1 MMLDGQSPRALT
13 AQSDPTDP
21 GNGHDALQA
30 RGKRNLWSACELE
43 KLSRL
48 VEEHRRGDRIDWPS
62 LAQAW
67 DSTRNPG
74 DARRTVN
81 ALKSMHAKRRRE
93 QRRAGASVPL
103 GPDLTEEL
111 QGSTSQEGSTPD
123 VGPPDPPELITAH
136 PVVPNLVE
144 TLVQRFDVY
153 YKVAI
158 SSYDRRAVRRPEGEI
173 PKDLLV
179 AGNAVLVRKLEE
191 LPASNG
197 RQSLSRLNAAVYAIA
212 RAIAAT
218 ADELRREHMP
228 DDPKHRLMELFEQRR
243 SQLSIVSTLSEELR
257 RRKALRQRKEGAM
270 LRPSQNF
277 LRIAAV
283 HKIRRRGELGRV
295 LRMFKD
301 QLNVTQL
308 EIRKCEETRRRML
321 VRRKGASFVVHERA
335 ECPSTVPVAGVRE
348 YWQPIVGLSR
358 PFDVSSE
365 LEDWSRTL
373 GSLPRE
379 TPLRSEEL
387 TEDAWKTL
395 FTKVRPWK
403 ATGPDGIQGFWWKHL
418 PEARLRLTSW
428 CLRALRQPR
437 KSIPN
442 WLCQGRV
449 VLIPKKRGDPNTLG
463 PGDFRPIACLNTC
476 YKILTG
482 MMAEHI
488 SKVVGDRFPGSQV
501 ALRKGVWGCTHAQI
515 LDQTIVKD
523 AERHKNELHMLW
535 VDMTKAYDS
544 LRHGAIKWAVKQ
556 WGVPSDVRRLL
567 STIMSLQTVRYYG
580 YSNGRQVKSRPLQ
593 IRNGL
598 MQGDTLSPLLFCLTI
613 APISAWIQANIKP
626 YQTKTGSGPRSDGA
640 LQASHVFYMDD
651 LKVWTP
657 DWENLMKARKGI
669 QRVAGQLGMKMNMS
683 KCAIRSINSEDMGRD
698 HVAEVGSIPILG
710 GAEVYKYLGAEQT
723 GLVCFEELWSRVAES
738 ATATARRLFFS
749 NLTVRQKVNGFN
761 QMVVPKLKYAFSC
774 IVFGAGRFKTLR
786 VRARNFD
793 LEMRRLLVE
802 SLMRFKNSCC
812 ARLYVGKESG
822 GLGMKLVEEEL
833 EQSVTY
839 TWCYLATNTDFL
851 VSFELSER
859 LRASTKRSITS
870 DFQAV
875 MAANGLDGRVS
886 RTVMA
891 TIVVDNQ
898 TFFTATKAARAV
910 SKLIRERWAKV
921 HLNDWKGKGTAG
933 RVLQERGR
941 DGNLTGLCLKDSFL
955 WSVNGRVSSEV
966 LRNVWGAQEASL
978 LTRSSASARSMALA
992 GDGLCR
998 MRCGPYAETAE
1009 HVVSACGYW
1018 RTSLMVERHDEVA
1031 RVLYSAIRR
1040 KYNISEVVN
1049 THRPHVVETS
1059 DVVIHWNDSI
1069 VTSEGL
1075 KHNRPDLLVWDRRA
1089 ERIWIIE
1096 ISVSWYTR
1104 VLAQERRKLGKYA
1117 VNSTLPEETGPDGF
1131 HPGPNLRAVLQKDR
1145 KSRVDVVPIVLGACG
1160 EVTPNLR
1167 QYIRSLELRDNASD
1181 LIERMQRCAI
1191 LGTNRLVKCHLANRV
1206 E

>member
-1 MMLDGQSPRALT
+1 
-13 AQSDPTDP
+13 
-21 GNGHDALQA
+21 
-30 RGKRNLWSACELE
+30 
-43 KLSRL
+43 
-48 VEEHRRGDRIDWPS
+48 
-62 LAQAW
+62 
-67 DSTRNPG
+67 
-74 DARRTVN
+74 
-81 ALKSMHAKRRRE
+81 MHTKRRRE
-93 QRRAGASVPL
+93 QQRAGASVPL
-103 GPDLTEEL
+103 GAASAEEL
-111 QGSTSQEGSTPD
+111 QGNDIAQEDSYPD
-123 VGPPDPPELITAH
+123 VGPPVDPEVTRSNPVASDLEEMLI
-136 PVVPNLVE
+136 
-144 TLVQRFDVY
+144 QRFEVY
-153 YKVAI
+153 FKVAI
-158 SSYDRRAVRRPEGEI
+158 GSYDRRPVRRPEGEI
-173 PKDLLV
+173 PRDLLA
-179 AGNAVLVRKLEE
+179 AGNAVLARKLGS
-191 LPASNG
+191 LPAANG
-197 RQSLSRLNAAVYAIA
+197 RQCISRLNAAVYAIA
-212 RAIAAT
+212 RSIAAT
-218 ADELRREHMP
+218 ADSLRQERMP
-228 DDPKHRLMELFEQRR
+228 DDPKRRLKELIELRR
-243 SQLSIVSTLSEELR
+243 SQLCVVSTLTEEIR
-257 RRKALRQRKEGAM
+257 RRQALRQRKEGAKV
-270 LRPSQNF
+270 RPSQNF

-283 HKIRRRGELGRV
+283 HHIRRRGELGRV
-295 LRMFKD
+295 IRKFKD

-308 EIRKCEETRRRML
+308 EIRKLEEARRRKL
-321 VRRKGASFVVHERA
+321 VRRKGASFVVQERA
-335 ECPSTVPVAGVRE
+335 EFPSQVPVASVRA
-348 YWQPIVGLSR
+348 YWLPIVGMSR
-358 PFDVSSE
+358 PFEVRPE
-365 LEDWSRTL
+365 LEEWSRTL
-373 GSLPRE
+373 GPLPRE
-379 TPLRSEEL
+379 TPLHSGEL

-395 FTKVRPWK
+395 FTKVRPWR
-403 ATGPDGIQGFWWKHL
+403 AAGPDGIQGFWWKHL
-418 PEARLRLTSW
+418 PEARQRLKSW

-449 VLIPKKRGDPNTLG
+449 VLIPKKRGDPNALG

-488 SKVVGDRFPGSQV
+488 SKIVGDRFPGSQV

-544 LRHGAIKWAVKQ
+544 LQHGAIKWAVRQ
-556 WGVPSDVRRLL
+556 WSVPSDVRRLL
-567 STIMSLQTVRYYG
+567 STLMSLQTVRYCG
-580 YSNGRQVKSRPLQ
+580 YTNGRQVKSRPLQ

-613 APISAWIQANIKP
+613 APLSAWIQAHIRP
-626 YQTKTGSGPRSDGA
+626 YQTTSGSGPRSDGP

-657 DWENLMKARKGI
+657 DWDNLMKARKGI
-669 QRVAGQLGMKMNMS
+669 QRVAGFLGLQMNMS
-683 KCAIRSINSEDMGRD
+683 KCAIRSLNSEDMGQD
-698 HVAEVGSIPILG
+698 HGSEVGSIPILG
-710 GAEVYKYLGAEQT
+710 GNEVYKYLGAEQT
-723 GLVCFEELWSRVAES
+723 GLVCFEDLWSRVAES
-738 ATATARRLFFS
+738 ATAAARRLFFS
-749 NLTVRQKVNGFN
+749 NLTVRQKVSGFN

-774 IVFGAGRFKTLR
+774 IVFGAGRFRTLR
-786 VRARNFD
+786 ARARCFD
-793 LEMRRLLVE
+793 LEMRRLLVD
-802 SLMRFKNSCC
+802 SLMRFKTSCS

-822 GLGMKLVEEEL
+822 GLGMKSVVEEL
-833 EQSVTY
+833 DLSVTY

-891 TIVVDNQ
+891 TIKVDNQ
-898 TFFTATKAARAV
+898 TFYTATKAARAV
-910 SKLIRERWAKV
+910 SRLIRERWAKL
-921 HLNDWKGKGTAG
+921 HLDEWKGKDTAG
-933 RVLQERGR
+933 RVLHERGR

-955 WSVNGRVSSEV
+955 WSANGQVSSEV

-978 LTRSSASARSMALA
+978 LTKSSACARSMALA

-1031 RVLYSAIRR
+1031 RVLYNSIRR

-1049 THRPHVVETS
+1049 THRPHVVETA

-1075 KHNRPDLLVWDRRA
+1075 KHNRPDLLVWDRHA
-1089 ERIWIIE
+1089 SRIWIIE
-1096 ISVSWYTR
+1096 VSISWFTR

-1145 KSRVDVVPIVLGACG
+1145 KCRVDVVPIVLGACG
-1160 EVTPNLR
+1160 EVSSNLR
-1167 QYIRSLELRDNASD
+1167 QYIRSLELRDDATV
-1181 LIERMQRCAI
+1181 LIERMQRSTI
-1191 LGTNRLVKCHLANRV
+1191 LGTNRLVKCHLSNSM

>member
-1 MMLDGQSPRALT
+1 VAEAL
-13 AQSDPTDP
+13 AQSSDPGDP
-21 GNGHDALQA
+21 GNEHDALRA
-30 RGKRNLWSACELE
+30 RGRRNLWHACELE

-48 VEEHRRGDRIDWPS
+48 VLEHRRGSRIDWPP
-62 LAQAW
+62 LAAAW

-74 DARRTVN
+74 DAKRTVS
-81 ALKSMHAKRRRE
+81 ALKSMHAKCRKRE
-93 QRRAGASVPL
+93 QERAGASVPL
-103 GPDLTEEL
+103 GPVLTEEL
-111 QGSTSQEGSTPD
+111 QGSSSQEGSHPD
-123 VGPPDPPELITAH
+123 VGPPEPPEVITVD
-136 PVVPNLVE
+136 PVVPSLE
-144 TLVQRFDVY
+144 EKLVQRFDIY
-153 YKVAI
+153 YKIAI
-158 SSYDRRAVRRPEGEI
+158 SSYDRRPVRRPEGVI

-179 AGNAVLVRKLEE
+179 AGNTVLLRKLEN
-191 LPASNG
+191 LPATNG
-197 RQSLSRLNAAVYAIA
+197 RQCISSLNAAVYAIA
-212 RAIAAT
+212 KAIAAT
-218 ADELRREHMP
+218 ADELRRERIP
-228 DDPKHRLMELFEQRR
+228 DDPKRRLRELYEKRR
-243 SQLSIVSTLSEELR
+243 SLLSIVSTLSGEIC

-270 LRPSQNF
+270 PRPSKSY
-277 LRIAAV
+277 LRVAAEF
-283 HKIRRRGELGRV
+283 KIRRRGELGRV
-295 LRMFKD
+295 VRMSKD

-308 EIRKCEETRRRML
+308 EIRKLEEARRRML
-321 VRRKGASFVVHERA
+321 VRRKGVPFVVHER
-335 ECPSTVPVAGVRE
+335 ECPSDTPVASVRE
-348 YWQPIVGLSR
+348 YWHPIVGQSR
-358 PFDVSSE
+358 PFEVSPE
-365 LEDWSRTL
+365 LEEWSRTL
-373 GSLPRE
+373 GSPMCD
-379 TPLRSEEL
+379 TPLRSGEL
-387 TEDAWKTL
+387 TEDAWKSL
-395 FTKVRPWK
+395 FAKVRPWK
-403 ATGPDGIQGFWWKHL
+403 ATGPDGIQAFWWKHL

-428 CLRALRQPR
+428 CLRALRQPK

-449 VLIPKKRGDPNTLG
+449 VLIPKKKGDPSSLG

-488 SKVVGDRFPGSQV
+488 SKTVGDRFPGSQV

-515 LDQTIVKD
+515 LDQTIVRD
-523 AERHKNELHMLW
+523 AERHRNELHMLW

-544 LRHGAIKWAVKQ
+544 LRHGAIKWTVKR

-567 STIMSLQTVRYYG
+567 STLMSLQTVRYCG
-580 YSNGRQVKSRPLQ
+580 YASGRQVKSRPLQ

-613 APISAWIQANIKP
+613 APLSAWIQANIKP

-640 LQASHVFYMDD
+640 LSVNHVFYMDD
-651 LKVWTP
+651 LKVWTT
-657 DWENLMKARKGI
+657 DWENLMLARKGI
-669 QRVAGQLGMKMNMS
+669 QRVAGQLGLKMNMS
-683 KCAIRSINSEDMGRD
+683 KCAIRSLNSADMGQQHAD
-698 HVAEVGSIPILG
+698 EVGSIPILG
-710 GAEVYKYLGAEQT
+710 GTEVYKYLGAEQT

-738 ATATARRLFFS
+738 ATVTARRLFFS

-761 QMVVPKLKYAFSC
+761 QVVVPKLKYAFSC

-786 VRARNFD
+786 VRARKFD

-802 SLMRFKNSCC
+802 SHTRFKHSCC

-833 EQSVTY
+833 ELSVTY
-839 TWCYLATNTDFL
+839 TWAYLATNTDFL

-875 MAANGLDGRVS
+875 MAANGLDGRVT

-891 TIVVDNQ
+891 TIKVDNQ
-898 TFFTATKAARAV
+898 TFYTATNAARAV

-921 HLNDWKGKGTAG
+921 HLNDWRSKGTAG
-933 RVLQERGR
+933 RVLREHLQ
-941 DGNLTGLCLKDSFL
+941 DGNPTGLCMKDSFL
-955 WSVNGRVSSEV
+955 WSVNGQVSSEV

-978 LTRSSASARSMALA
+978 LTRSSACGRALALA

-998 MRCGPYAETAE
+998 MRCGPFAETAE

-1031 RVLYSAIRR
+1031 RVLYSSIRR
-1040 KYNISEVVN
+1040 KYNITEVVN
-1049 THRPHVVETS
+1049 SHRPHVVETR

-1089 ERIWIIE
+1089 QRIWIIE
-1096 ISVSWYTR
+1096 ISISWFTR
-1104 VLAQERRKLGKYA
+1104 VLAQEQRKLGKYG

-1145 KSRVDVVPIVLGACG
+1145 KCRVDVVPIVLGACG

-1167 QYIRSLELRDNASD
+1167 RYIRSLELRDNASD

-1191 LGTNRLVKCHLANRV
+1191 LGTNRLVKCHLANNA